1 MSPARIAVVEDDH
14 ALRNDLV
21 DFLNLR
27 GFEAV
32 GAASAMQLWALLDK
46 GPVELVLL
54 DIGLPDQSGLA
65 VAPLLCVRHPGVGIV
80 MLTAFSED
88 QARVDGL
95 SGGADAYLVKNT
107 SLEVIEATCRSVL
120 RRLEATP
127 VTPAPAS
134 APEPAQDSAPQPT
147 GWQLRTA
154 DCMLA
159 GPNGKTAML
168 TLMELGFLQAVMAK
182 PGQTLT
188 REALL
193 SAMGKVDTLSNL
205 RNLDGCAARLRRKS
219 VAAIGLE
226 LPLRSF
232 YARGYVFTGDAL
244 ASEPVA
250 S

>member
-127 VTPAPAS
+127 VTPPPEPTQNS
-134 APEPAQDSAPQPT
+134 APKPT

-205 RNLDGCAARLRRKS
+205 RNLDGCAARLRRKA

-232 YARGYVFTGDAL
+232 YARGYVFTGDAF

>member
-127 VTPAPAS
+127 VTSAPAS
-134 APEPAQDSAPQPT
+134 APDTAQDLAPQPT

-205 RNLDGCAARLRRKS
+205 RNLDGCAARLRRKA

-232 YARGYVFTGDAL
+232 YARGYVFTGDAF

>member
-120 RRLEATP
+120 RRLEAPP
-127 VTPAPAS
+127 VSPIAAPAPQS
-134 APEPAQDSAPQPT
+134 TPPPT

-205 RNLDGCAARLRRKS
+205 RNLDGCAARLRRKA

-232 YARGYVFTGDAL
+232 YARGYVFTGDAF

>member
-120 RRLEATP
+120 RRLEATT
-127 VTPAPAS
+127 VTPAPDAS
-134 APEPAQDSAPQPT
+134 QDSAPQPT

-205 RNLDGCAARLRRKS
+205 RNLDGCAARLRRKA

-232 YARGYVFTGDAL
+232 YARGYVFTGDAF